1 MSKPDINI
9 TCPNCENEINVDE
22 ILYHQLE
29 DGIKKKYQSQI
40 SIARKEYEQKEE
52 KLKTKSIELEKKE
65 KGISEN
71 IESQLKEK
79 LSIQKKEITSKIKRD
94 IEHENEEKYKT
105 LQSELAEKSEKLKEL
120 NQTKSQ
126 VEKLKREKNEL
137 RQEIELE
144 NQKKLTEIL
153 QDEQTK
159 IAKREAE
166 KNELKVSEKENII
179 NQLKEQLSIAQRK
192 AEQGSMQL
200 QGEVQELGI
209 EEWLNDNFPF
219 DEILEIKKGQ
229 RGADSLQIIKT
240 RTNANCGSIYY
251 ESKRTK
257 EFQSSWIE
265 KFKTDMRDRNANI
278 GVLVTSTMPNGME
291 RMGLMDGVWVCS
303 YQEFKGLCFVL
314 RENLINISNATISQE
329 NKGDKMV
336 MLYDFLASN
345 EFKLQIEAIVE
356 GFTQMQTD
364 LEREK
369 RSIQGHWKK
378 REKQIDKVILNT
390 NYMYSSIKGIAG
402 NAIQSIPQL
411 ELPKPENDNSKE

>member
-1 MSKPDINI
+1 MSKRDINI
-9 TCPNCENEINVDE
+9 TCPDCGKEINVDE
-22 ILYHQLE
+22 IIYHQLE
-29 DGIKKKYQSQI
+29 DDIKKKYQSQI
-40 SIARKEYEQKEE
+40 SIARKEYEQKGE
-52 KLKTKSIELEKKE
+52 KLKIKSIELEQKE
-65 KGISEN
+65 KEISEN
-71 IESQLKEK
+71 IENQLKEK

-94 IEHENEEKYKT
+94 IEYENAEKYKT
-105 LQSELAEKSEKLKEL
+105 LQSELADKSEKLKEL

-153 QDEQTK
+153 QEQQIK
-159 IAKREAE
+159 IAKREAD
-166 KNELKVSEKENII
+166 KNELKVSEKEKII
-179 NQLKEQLSIAQRK
+179 NQLKEQLSEAQRK
-192 AEQGSMQL
+192 AEQGSIQL
-200 QGEVQELGI
+200 QGEIQELSI
-209 EEWLNDNFPF
+209 EEWLKKKFPL
-219 DEILEIKKGQ
+219 DEIEEIKKGQ

-265 KFKTDMRDRNANI
+265 KFRNDMREQNANI
-278 GVLVTSTMPNGME
+278 GVLVTNTMPKNME
-291 RMGLMDGVWVCS
+291 RMGLIEGVWVCT
-303 YQEFKGLCFVL
+303 YQEFKGLCWVL
-314 RENLINISNATISQE
+314 RENIITLSNAIASQE

-336 MLYDFLASN
+336 MLYNFLTSN

-378 REKQIDKVILNT
+378 REKQINKVLLNT

-402 NAIQSIPQL
+402 NAIQTIPQL
-411 ELPKPENDNSKE
+411 ELPKTENDNSEE